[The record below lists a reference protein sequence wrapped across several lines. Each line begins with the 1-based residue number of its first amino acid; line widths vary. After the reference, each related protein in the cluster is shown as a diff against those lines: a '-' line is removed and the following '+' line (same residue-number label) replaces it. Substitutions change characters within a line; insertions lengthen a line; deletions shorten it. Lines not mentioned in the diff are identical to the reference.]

1 MLCATALTAESGNIE
16 IRNALLGGGGG
27 GGGGELSKQGLV
39 VRQVFD

>member
-27 GGGGELSKQGLV
+27 GRGELSKQGLV